1 MELTIGSRLKK
12 AWNAFRDQDETYYNV
27 YNDRYTSY
35 SNGSSYRPD
44 RTRLSTRN
52 ERSIVTSIFNRIAL
66 DVASIDI
73 YHCRLDDNDRYKENI
88 DSTLNNCLTLES
100 NIDQTSRAFMQDVV
114 LSMFDEGS
122 VAIVP
127 VDTIKDP
134 MKTDSYEIL
143 TLRTGRIVTW
153 YPKHVRVELYDDNTG
168 IKREITLPKSRVGI
182 IENPL
187 YAVMNEPNS
196 TLQRLIRKL
205 VLLDSIDEQSGSGK
219 LDLII
224 QLPYIVKS
232 EARRQQAEQRRKDI
246 ERQLKGSKY
255 GIAYTDGTEKITQLN
270 RPLENNL
277 MKQIEYL
284 TSMLYGQL
292 GITQGVMDGTADEK
306 TMTNYYSRTIEPIVS
321 SIVDE
326 IKRKFLTKTARSQKQ
341 SIVFFRDPFKLV
353 PVSDLAE
360 ISDKF
365 TRNEILSSNEIRQV
379 VGRKPSDDPKADQ
392 LINSNISQPTE
403 RLENI
408 SNSSDTTSNKENGK
422 KAVDEVINN
431 LMKGGSV

>member
-35 SNGSSYRPD
+35 YNGSSYRPD

-134 MKTDSYEIL
+134 MTTDSYEIL

-306 TMTNYYSRTIEPIVS
+306 TMTNYYSRTIEPIIS

-408 SNSSDTTSNKENGK
+408 LNSSDTTSNKENGK